1 MLIRKQ
7 MTKNRRTDRDSSH
20 QASDDSDED
29 SDELKSPTREKKP
42 VNDPSEQLV
51 DEQIASIMAEDSKKS
66 GR

>member
-1 MLIRKQ
+1 
-7 MTKNRRTDRDSSH
+7 MTKNRQTDRDSSH

-29 SDELKSPTREKKP
+29 SDGRKSPIHEKK
-42 VNDPSEQLV
+42 NADDPSEQLV